1 VPLAPANEPRRFDL
15 AFASLPEP
23 ILLLDATGRLESAN
37 AAALDLLGGGL
48 AEAARSGVPA
58 EVALPWLGPAVER
71 VVDGADA
78 AGLEVEVLAAG
89 GPRQIAVRL
98 RRYGDRALPLRGVVV
113 VLEDLTER
121 RAREVRQ
128 RSAERMSALG
138 TLAAGLAHEVNSPLA
153 CVVAGLS
160 FVEAEHERLSASLAP
175 AELSEAKL
183 ALEEAR
189 DAALRV
195 GRIVRSLQNFG
206 QPAFP
211 FLEEVELSQA
221 LGKALRLAEPALVG
235 RAGLTLEF
243 VARPRVWANEPLLVE
258 LLLALVTHAAKAFSG
273 DARGNALA
281 ITVSAEG
288 HEASVTLGEHSL
300 GREEGGA
307 FDPALGPALSG
318 SGLSMSRGIVVAL
331 GGTLA
336 LRTEPG
342 GSSATVK
349 LPRSD

>member
-15 AFASLPEP
+15 ALASLPEP

-37 AAALDLLGGGL
+37 AAALDLLGSGV
-48 AEAARSGVPA
+48 AEAARRGVPA

-78 AGLEVEVLAAG
+78 AGLEAEILAAG
-89 GPRQIAVRL
+89 TPRQIVARL
-98 RRYGDRALPLRGVVV
+98 RRYGDRELPLRGLVV

-153 CVVAGLS
+153 CVVAGLA

-189 DAALRV
+189 SAALRV

-206 QPAFP
+206 QPSFP

-221 LGKALRLAEPALVG
+221 IGKALRLAEPALVG
-235 RAGLTLEF
+235 RAEVTLEF
-243 VARPRVWANEPLLVE
+243 AARPRVWANEPLLVE
-258 LLLALVTHAAKAFSG
+258 LLLALLTHAAQAFAA
-273 DARGNALA
+273 DARGNTLA
-281 ITVSAEG
+281 IRVSSEG
-288 HEASVTLGEHSL
+288 HEATVTLVERSP
-300 GREEGGA
+300 GRVEGAA
-307 FDPALGPALSG
+307 FDPTLGPALSG

-336 LRTEPG
+336 LGTEAE
-342 GSSATVK
+342 GSSAAVK